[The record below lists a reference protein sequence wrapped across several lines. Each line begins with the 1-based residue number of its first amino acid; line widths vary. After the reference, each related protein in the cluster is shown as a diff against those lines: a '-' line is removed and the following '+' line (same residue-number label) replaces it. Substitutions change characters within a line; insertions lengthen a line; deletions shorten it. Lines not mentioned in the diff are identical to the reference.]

1 MMLIKEKRSPSQDN
15 DAHDAD
21 VKKKNSGQVH
31 SIKTHEPVLLYK

>member
-1 MMLIKEKRSPSQDN
+1 MMLIKKKSSPSQDN

-21 VKKKNSGQVH
+21 VKKNPGQVH